1 MIVTRT
7 PTRISLGG
15 GGTDIRSYASRY
27 GGFLISAAINKYVY
41 VTVNKRFEDSIRVS
55 YSRTEIAERV
65 EDIEHPIVR
74 EVLRLLGL
82 GCGLEIVSIA
92 DVPANTGLGSSGSFT
107 VGLLN
112 ALHTFK
118 RENVSPKVLA
128 EEASTIL
135 MDILGEP
142 IGKHDQY
149 LAAFGGV
156 ACLEIS
162 QDGTVD
168 VSPAPVCDGAV
179 EELENRLLLFY
190 TGMKR
195 EASDV
200 LGDES
205 QALSQ
210 GNGDVTRSLHSIKD
224 IGWRVREALEAGDLR
239 RFGELLERHWQSK
252 KRLSKKISAA
262 CVERWHE
269 VARANGAV
277 GGKLIGAGGG
287 GFFMFC
293 CENGDRARL
302 REAMVAEGLREMRF
316 AIEPEGSKVLVN
328 I

>member
-41 VTVNKRFEDSIRVS
+41 ISVSKRFEDSIRVS
-55 YSRTEIAERV
+55 YSKTEIAERV

-74 EVLRLLGL
+74 EALRLLNL
-82 GCGLEIVSIA
+82 ESGLEIVSIA
-92 DVPANTGLGSSGSFT
+92 DVPGNTGLGSSGSFT

-118 RENVSPKVLA
+118 RENVSARVLA

-135 MDILGEP
+135 MDILDEP

-156 ACLEIS
+156 SCLDIA
-162 QDGTVD
+162 QDGTVEM
-168 VSPAPVCDGAV
+168 SPCPVYDGTI
-179 EELENRLLLFY
+179 EQLENCVLLFY
-190 TGMKR
+190 TGKTRM
-195 EASDV
+195 ASEV

-205 QALSQ
+205 RAISQ
-210 GNGDVTRSLHSIKD
+210 GDEDVAGALHAIKK
-224 IGWRVREALEAGDLR
+224 IGWQVREALGQGDLR
-239 RFGELLERHWQSK
+239 SFGKLLDHHWQSK
-252 KRLSKKISAA
+252 KRLSKKVSSDH
-262 CVERWHE
+262 VDRWYE
-269 VARANGAV
+269 VARANGAL
-277 GGKLIGAGGG
+277 GGKLVGAGGG

-293 CENGDRARL
+293 CENGNKARL
-302 REAMVAEGLREMRF
+302 RQVMVAEGLREMRF
-316 AIEPEGSKVLVN
+316 AIDFEGSKVLVN
-328 I
+328 F